1 MSHKSPWRWLPG
13 HLRPALRSETE
24 ALRGAIAA
32 LQGQMAELHDMVQS
46 LAARAANS
54 EAGLIALKEAM
65 DRDERIETLRLR
77 VEGLCAQ
84 HRWDADEL
92 RRALTA
98 LAENL
103 PLAG

>member
-1 MSHKSPWRWLPG
+1 MSHKSPWRGILTRLCPATRSG
-13 HLRPALRSETE
+13 TDALHAAITNLQEQMVDLRER
-24 ALRGAIAA
+24 
-32 LQGQMAELHDMVQS
+32 V
-46 LAARAANS
+46 ANS
-54 EAGLIALKEAM
+54 EAGLIALREAI

-98 LAENL
+98 LAETL
-103 PLAG
+103 PLAD